1 MEIVGWNK
9 CVCLGPNLLHV
20 WTSTNRR
27 LFEEGKHKKNTT
39 RLVTQAKPNTKLKKK
54 WRDRVTYRIC
64 MFVKSAVIYF
74 KGNPNWYLLQA
85 GRNHLNFGYESPG
98 YETSVG
104 TKRRDYSFKRKL
116 SQWSNLSPSALE
128 LPNETEVF
136 LLLYQR
142 SQNGIHLTTEWC
154 SFAYWYTAHY
164 LVLFARSLIFWD
176 NLFHWLPERTACDA
190 VKDSLQLSSASQHYL
205 RRLLFF

>member
-20 WTSTNRR
+20 WTWTNRR

-64 MFVKSAVIYF
+64 MFVKSAVIDF

-104 TKRRDYSFKRKL
+104 TKRRDYSLKRKL
-116 SQWSNLSPSALE
+116 SQWSNLSPSALK

-142 SQNGIHLTTEWC
+142 SQNGIHLMTEWC

-176 NLFHWLPERTACDA
+176 NLFHWLPERTARDA